1 MFTYAPIYFK
11 IIYIY
16 FNPYPIKKYL
26 VIIPTSLLKRATIL
40 FFKSKNTFYGWYIVF
55 AAWIT
60 YFATASMQGY
70 GTGAFIIPMT
80 ESLGWT
86 RTEFVLAITIAQFIM
101 AFTQTS
107 IGKPL
112 DERGPKPFLLMSAVI
127 IMIGG
132 LIISQVDFL
141 WQWIIVRGLFIA
153 VGTGLTSG
161 ILVTVTLARWFVVKR
176 GRALGIAT
184 VGVSLSGTIVP
195 YLLTILI
202 VAIGWR
208 ETWVVLTA
216 IVCTILLISRS
227 IMCRDPEDKGLFPDG
242 YSAEQ
247 MKRNFG
253 DAARRDFEN
262 SLNRKQAMKTPAF
275 WLLICAFGIG
285 SYSILSMAIHAIPY
299 LIDSGYSSKTAA
311 LMITVYTIP
320 GLITRPFW
328 GILAEKFNP
337 QYIAAIIFV
346 TMATG
351 LMILIY
357 GASNMNLIIII
368 IGFAIAGT
376 GLAGNIPINELIYA
390 TFFGRRYLGQV
401 RGMAQPFRMI
411 FNSSGPILLAI
422 WYDYVGNYTASLIVM
437 GLLAYLAAI
446 IVVFIPRPKLHID
459 TNEDR

>member
-1 MFTYAPIYFK
+1 MVP
-11 IIYIY
+11 
-16 FNPYPIKKYL
+16 
-26 VIIPTSLLKRATIL
+26 
-40 FFKSKNTFYGWYIVF
+40 KSKNIFYGWYIVF

-80 ESLGWT
+80 ESLGWS
-86 RTEFVLAITIAQFIM
+86 RTEFVLAITVAQFIM
-101 AFTQTS
+101 AFTQTA

-112 DERGPKPFLLMSAVI
+112 DDKGPKPFLLMSAI
-127 IMIGG
+127 IILIGG
-132 LIISQVDFL
+132 FIISQVDFL

-176 GRALGIAT
+176 GRALGLAT

-208 ETWVVLTA
+208 STWMVLTA
-216 IVCTILLISRS
+216 IVCVILLISRM
-227 IMCRDPEDKGLFPDG
+227 IMYRDPSDKGLNPDG
-242 YSAEQ
+242 YSKEQ
-247 MKRNFG
+247 MEKNFG
-253 DAARRDFEN
+253 DAARKDYEN
-262 SLNRKQAMKTPAF
+262 SLNRKQAMRTPAF

-299 LIDSGYSSKTAA
+299 LIDSGFSSKTSA

-320 GLITRPFW
+320 GLLTRPFW
-328 GILAEKFNP
+328 GILAEKYNP
-337 QYIAAIIFV
+337 QHIAAIIFS

-351 LMILIY
+351 LMITIY
-357 GASNMNLIIII
+357 GASSANLIIVIA
-368 IGFAIAGT
+368 GFAIAGT
-376 GLAGNIPINELIYA
+376 GLAGNIPINELIFA

-422 WYDYVGNYTASLIVM
+422 WYDYVGSYTMSLIAMAV
-437 GLLAYLAAI
+437 LAYIAAVI
-446 IVVFIPRPKLHID
+446 IVFIPRPQFKQVVKND
-459 TNEDR
+459 